1 MSEAKI
7 FATLDYESRMMDA
20 DSLAYPP
27 VVAAG
32 DNANIIHYTRY
43 SKEPIDKKVNLKY
56 LVMPRPSIGPKIC
69 WYQKLMYIL
78 CHTKNNFHSVY
89 FIFVPAQNVLKRQY
103 LNVIKFL
110 DWLKMF

>member
-43 SKEPIDKKVNLKY
+43 SKEPIDKKVNLK
-56 LVMPRPSIGPKIC
+56 
-69 WYQKLMYIL
+69 
-78 CHTKNNFHSVY
+78 
-89 FIFVPAQNVLKRQY
+89 
-103 LNVIKFL
+103 
-110 DWLKMF
+110 

>member
-43 SKEPIDKKVNLKY
+43 SKEPIDKKVNLC
-56 LVMPRPSIGPKIC
+56 LVLL
-69 WYQKLMYIL
+69 QV
-78 CHTKNNFHSVY
+78 TKC
-89 FIFVPAQNVLKRQY
+89 FVLSGLY
-103 LNVIKFL
+103 
-110 DWLKMF
+110 